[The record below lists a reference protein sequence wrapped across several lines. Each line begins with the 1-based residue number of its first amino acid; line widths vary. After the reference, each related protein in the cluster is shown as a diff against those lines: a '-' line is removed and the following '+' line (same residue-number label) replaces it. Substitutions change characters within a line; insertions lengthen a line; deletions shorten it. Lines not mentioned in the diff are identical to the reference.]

1 MKTVFK
7 TDDGE
12 LFETEYEAK
21 FHEAWAKRVRKDKL
35 ERNLVWWLA
44 NKSRLKSGILRRD
57 VERLNAAWNE
67 LQKLLPKTAYKKYSR
82 ETFAKL
88 NNAFY
93 TFENISIKYEL
104 DRQTLSKAKEII
116 PRLQAAIKIADNPL
130 AYISKDLLDEPPHV
144 NG

>member
-1 MKTVFK
+1 MKMVFK
-7 TDDGE
+7 TNDGE
-12 LFETEYEAK
+12 LFDTEHEAK
-21 FHEAWAKRVRKDKL
+21 FHEAWVAAHRKDML
-35 ERNLVWWLA
+35 ERNLVWWLS

-57 VERLNAAWNE
+57 VERLNAAWKE
-67 LQKLLPKTAYKKYSR
+67 LQKLLPKTAYKKYNR

-93 TFENISIKYEL
+93 TFENISIKYDL
-104 DRQTLSKAKEII
+104 DLHILREAKELI

-130 AYISKDLLDEPPHV
+130 AYIPEDLLADPAHV